1 MPHAIRI
8 HEYGDPDVM
17 QWEEIPSQEP
27 GPGEARLRQTAV
39 GLNYIETRQR
49 SGVYKVPLPGSIG
62 MEACGVVEAVGDG
75 VTVVKPGDRV
85 GYVMGDP
92 GAYTESRLVAA
103 SRLIPIP
110 DDIEDEQ
117 AAAMMLKGMTAC
129 YLVTRTFAVE
139 KGQTVL
145 FHAAAGGVGL
155 IICQL
160 LREIGANV
168 IGTVGSDE
176 KAELARA
183 NGCDHAIV
191 YTRDNFAERVR
202 EITDG
207 AGVAVAYD
215 AVGAATFEGSID
227 SLAPFGLFVSFGAAS
242 GAIPPIDVGLL
253 QQKGSLYATRPTLA
267 THTAKRADMLSLAET
282 LFQAVRR
289 GVNIPVNQR
298 FALKDAAEAHRVL
311 EARQTT
317 GCTVLTV

>member
-1 MPHAIRI
+1 MAHAIQI
-8 HEYGDPDVM
+8 HEHGAPEVM
-17 QWEEIPSQEP
+17 RWEEVPEQEP

-85 GYVMGDP
+85 AYAMGDP
-92 GAYTESRLVAA
+92 GAYTETRIMPAA
-103 SRLIPIP
+103 RLIPVP
-110 DDIEDEQ
+110 DWIADEQ
-117 AAAMMLKGMTAC
+117 AAAMMLKGMTAA
-129 YLVTRTFAVE
+129 YLVTRTFKVE

-155 IICQL
+155 IICQM
-160 LREIGANV
+160 LREIGATV

-176 KAELARA
+176 KAELAKSY
-183 NGCDHAIV
+183 GCDHPIV
-191 YTRDNFAERVR
+191 YTREDFAKRVR

-207 AGVAVAYD
+207 AGVPVVYD
-215 AVGAATFEGSID
+215 AVGAATFEGSFD

-267 THTAKRADMLSLAET
+267 THTAKRDDMLTLADT
-282 LFQAVRR
+282 LFEAVRR
-289 GVNIPVNQR
+289 GIEIPINQR
-298 FALKDAAEAHRVL
+298 FALKDAVEAHRAL
-311 EARQTT
+311 EGRQTT
-317 GCTVLTV
+317 GCSVFTV